1 MIEFLMVPGAPA
13 PVAPFSHA
21 TAVDGWVFVTG
32 QLPIDPDDDDGPL
45 PEGIEAQ
52 TRQVVENLRRF
63 WPGPQAGSIRWCSRG
78 ST

>member
-1 MIEFLMVPGAPA
+1 MVP
-13 PVAPFSHA
+13 VARPLASYA
-21 TAVDGWVFVTG
+21 TAVDGWVFATG

-52 TRQVVENLRRF
+52 TRQLVKKFGGF
-63 WPGPQAGSIRWCSRG
+63 WPGRQAGSIRWCSHR